1 MAPHPLV
8 AGSGVKADPLA
19 ISMAAWQVMR
29 RGLSTSSSSAS
40 SGYPVVRI
48 SSMMNEQGDFNGTCT
63 KEEAMTIT
71 PETPDG
77 SCTS

>member
-19 ISMAAWQVMR
+19 VSAAAWQVMR
-29 RGLSTSSSSAS
+29 RGLSASSLPASSS
-40 SGYPVVRI
+40 YQVLRV